1 MGAGRGGGQR
11 ARGVGGEWARRRR
24 EGCSKRNGREKLP
37 LNLKNK
43 QLTNVTS

>member
-24 EGCSKRNGREKLP
+24 EGGAVRGIAGRTG
-37 LNLKNK
+37 NSQVN
-43 QLTNVTS
+43 